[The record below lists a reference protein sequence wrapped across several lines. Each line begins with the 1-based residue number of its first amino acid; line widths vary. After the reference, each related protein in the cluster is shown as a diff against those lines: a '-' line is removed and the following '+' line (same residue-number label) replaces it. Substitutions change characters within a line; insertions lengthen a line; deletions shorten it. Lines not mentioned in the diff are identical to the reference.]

1 MTDNES
7 WPRDPQLEHLE
18 EHISLYPEIQDLERQ
33 ISDAREVLRTLH
45 TREADQKEIDNQNE
59 KLQDL
64 CRKLREC
71 SPFSSPMV

>member
-7 WPRDPQLEHLE
+7 LPRDPQLEHFE
-18 EHISLYPEIQDLERQ
+18 EYIILYPEIQDLERQ
-33 ISDAREVLRTLH
+33 ISDAREVLCTLH
-45 TREADQKEIDNQNE
+45 SRGSDQKEIDNQNE

-64 CRKLREC
+64 CRELRER